1 MISKSMNCCN
11 IFEGFDEKSNLIKEY
26 QHWILLV
33 KNRNVSLGK
42 CVAITKQHHESLSE
56 ISPAEMVELVHVA
69 KEIETALKKSFAY
82 DKINWLMLMMK
93 ERHHTHFNIIP
104 RYKTPREF
112 AGIKWID
119 NFDPDPLAQRHPDV
133 SPEVLRQVKEKI
145 RENL

>member
-1 MISKSMNCCN
+1 MACCN
-11 IFEGFDEKSNLIKEY
+11 IFESFDEKNDLIKEY
-26 QHWILLV
+26 QHWKLLV

-56 ISPAEMVELVHVA
+56 ISPAEMVELVQVA
-69 KEIETALKKSFAY
+69 KEIERALKKSFSY
-82 DKINWLMLMMK
+82 DKICWLMLMMK

-119 NFDPDPLAQRHPDV
+119 DFDPDPLAQKHPDV
-133 SPEVLRQVKEKI
+133 SPEILQQIRKKI
-145 RENL
+145 LANL